1 MGKEI
6 LMNSQTAETPKARR
20 ASPAKPRA
28 ASAKAAAAE
37 ATSAEAVSAQVA
49 DATPAKGAKATTAKA
64 KTTRAKTATA
74 KAKAAKAKAAK
85 AKAAKAKTTKA
96 AKATT
101 AKATKT
107 AAATETQAGTRAP
120 RGRRAAQKILFAV
133 SEVAPFVSTGGM
145 GQVVS
150 SLPVTLQRTAKNLD
164 VRVIAPYYQHVRQQF
179 GAGMAFLGSIQVQLS
194 WRSHYCGVFQ
204 IERDGVT
211 YYFIDNEQYFDREA
225 CYGYFDDGER
235 FAFFSKAVLSVLEM
249 IGYMPDIIHA
259 HDWQTALIPIYL
271 KTVLARFYPQ
281 IRTVFTI
288 HNIEYQ
294 GKFTLDALQDV
305 CDLRSEDYGIVEYES
320 NLNLVKGAIIC
331 ADKLTT
337 VSPSY
342 AEEIKYG
349 GGYGLEPILLMHQ
362 GKLQGILN
370 GIDTDLYNPA
380 TDPSLA
386 QTFTEETL
394 EDKAVNKRDLQTL
407 FGLPAAPRKPLLCM
421 ISRLVSHKGLDLLLS
436 IMEDLLSDDVQ
447 FLLLGTG
454 DLHYEL
460 FFNEMAICYPD
471 KVAVNI
477 AYNPEIGNKIYAGA
491 DMMLM
496 PSRSEPCGLSQMIA
510 SRYAT
515 IPVVRATGGLK
526 DTITDCRNGNGN
538 GFLFENYDAAE
549 FLSTIRQAIHLY
561 TYYEDDWQ
569 NLMRDAMRRD
579 FRWDLSAKAYVE
591 MYASL
596 RTK

>member
-1 MGKEI
+1 M
-6 LMNSQTAETPKARR
+6 SSATAETPKA
-20 ASPAKPRA
+20 AEE
-28 ASAKAAAAE
+28 AAAE
-37 ATSAEAVSAQVA
+37 AKPAR
-49 DATPAKGAKATTAKA
+49 ATKTTAAKATTTKA
-64 KTTRAKTATA
+64 KTAKTTA
-74 KAKAAKAKAAK
+74 ARAKAAKAKAAK
-85 AKAAKAKTTKA
+85 TKAAKAKA
-96 AKATT
+96 AKEKATGV
-101 AKATKT
+101 TKT
-107 AAATETQAGTRAP
+107 AAAKPAATGATKAKARTTAKASTETQTKARAP
-120 RGRRAAQKILFAV
+120 RGRRPAQKILFAV

-150 SLPVTLQRTAKNLD
+150 SLPVTLQRTAKNLE

-204 IERDGVT
+204 VERDGVT

-249 IGYMPDIIHA
+249 IDFIPDIIHA

-305 CDLRSEDYGIVEYES
+305 CDLRSEDYGIVESES

-394 EDKAVNKRDLQTL
+394 EDKAINKRDLQTL

-569 NLMRDAMRRD
+569 NLMLEAMRRD

-596 RTK
+596 RAK